1 MHRIDGLDHV
11 ANMFDEGDPLVPRE
25 ATQVTVDWLNALQE
39 EAVAIVLDPDSGL
52 ALNKPTN
59 TQVRAALRVLFV
71 RAKGAAA
78 QTIDGLKTFTAK
90 LTIQVA
96 TGVAQLLET
105 TENTLAAQQVRNF
118 GAGGGIDGSGL
129 AYGVKGTATGSTSG
143 AGVLGDGASG
153 GYGVTAQGAFSSPQ
167 RNDYSSNY
175 WMRRHLD
182 HPLCGPGHHG
192 QRRIGGGLR
201 YRSGKVE
208 GGGSRPWR
216 PRLRGLPG
224 HAPEGA
230 SRRRAYLYAAQ
241 PSCLGGR

>member
-25 ATQVTVDWLNALQE
+25 ATQVTVDWLNAIQE

-90 LTIQVA
+90 LTVQVA
-96 TGVAQLLET
+96 SGVAQLLET

-118 GAGGGIDGSGL
+118 GAGGGVDGSGL
-129 AYGVKGTATGSTSG
+129 AYGVKGTATGGG
-143 AGVLGDGASG
+143 AVGGVEGDGQA
-153 GYGVTAQGAFSSPQ
+153 
-167 RNDYSSNY
+167 
-175 WMRRHLD
+175 
-182 HPLCGPGHHG
+182 
-192 QRRIGGGLR
+192 
-201 YRSGKVE
+201 
-208 GGGSRPWR
+208 GGGSYGVVARGQAIGPQR
-216 PRLRGLPG
+216 ASLRIVPQQNPPSVALMGDVYVDSSTGRLWIYTGSAWVVAG
-224 HAPEGA
+224 T
-230 SRRRAYLYAAQ
+230 Q
-241 PSCLGGR
+241 T

>member
-167 RNDYSSNY
+167 RAAFRIVPQQGSAPSSAQKGDLY
-175 WMRRHLD
+175 VSD
-182 HPLCGPGHHG
+182 A
-192 QRRIGGGLR
+192 GGKLMI
-201 YRSGKVE
+201 YD
-208 GGGSRPWR
+208 GGAWVLVGT
-216 PRLRGLPG
+216 
-224 HAPEGA
+224 
-230 SRRRAYLYAAQ
+230 Q
-241 PSCLGGR
+241 T